1 MRFTSGHVFDLV
13 SNDVQRLESD
23 TFILFFDGVRGLIE
37 LFIVTV
43 LLFSLIGWQT
53 IVGIVSL
60 CMVLPCYVG
69 FSYVGAVLR
78 LRTAMVSDCRI
89 TLINQVVS
97 GIRAIKTN
105 AWEDKCREKI
115 KSTRR

>member
-1 MRFTSGHVFDLV
+1 MRFTSGHIFDLV

-105 AWEDKCREKI
+105 AWEDKCGEKI